1 MADNVG
7 YTPGTGAVVAADE
20 IGGVLYQ
27 RVKPV
32 IGADGTAVDVSATNP
47 LPITIQ
53 STANPVDVNVL
64 GTPSVFVDGAV
75 NVTGSTVDANITNTS
90 VPVAPA
96 TGAVFS
102 MQAVGELIECLEAMR
117 QYQVSLN
124 RTIGMLMPDTSGR
137 LRILLDAISANLT
150 LGTVS
155 VVSTVQNSN
164 LFASQPA
171 GEVVYGALHVGAD
184 SLRRNITVS

>member
-7 YTPGTGAVVAADE
+7 YTPGSGASIAADD
-20 IGGVLYQ
+20 IGGVLHQ
-27 RVKPV
+27 RIKITV
-32 IGADGTAVDVSATNP
+32 GADGVNGGDVSSSNP
-47 LPITIQ
+47 LPVTIQ
-53 STANPVDVNVL
+53 SAANPVDVNVL
-64 GTPSVFVDGAV
+64 GTPSVIVDGSV
-75 NVTGSTVDANITNTS
+75 DVTGSTVNANVTNTVS
-90 VPVAPA
+90 VQPA
-96 TGAVFS
+96 GNAVFS

-155 VVSTVQNSN
+155 AVSLVNNQTQMG
-164 LFASQPA
+164 SQPA
-171 GEVVYGALHVGAD
+171 GEMVYGALHMGAD